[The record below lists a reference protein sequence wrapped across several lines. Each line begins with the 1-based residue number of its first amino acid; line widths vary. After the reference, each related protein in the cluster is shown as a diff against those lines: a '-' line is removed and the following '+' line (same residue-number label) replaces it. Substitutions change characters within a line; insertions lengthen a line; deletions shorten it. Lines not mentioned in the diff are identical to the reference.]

1 MNSGMIQDGVQDIST
16 FVPNQLKIFSN
27 DWNLL
32 KKSGLILECQKQH
45 KNLAKIHKGK
55 I

>member
-32 KKSGLILECQKQH
+32 KKIRIDSGMPETTQK
-45 KNLAKIHKGK
+45 LGEDT
-55 I
+55 